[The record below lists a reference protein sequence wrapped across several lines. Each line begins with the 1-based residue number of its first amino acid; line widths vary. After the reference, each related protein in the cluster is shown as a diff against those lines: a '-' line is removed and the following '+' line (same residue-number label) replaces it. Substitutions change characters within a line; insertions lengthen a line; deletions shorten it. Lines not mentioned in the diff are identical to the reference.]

1 MMIWEKRLFVI
12 FITIGKAKLKMEMT
26 IIQITVSP
34 NNDKDKIHVSK
45 QGIMWGKF

>member
-1 MMIWEKRLFVI
+1 MMIWEKRFFVI
-12 FITIGKAKLKMEMT
+12 FITIGKAKLKIEMT
-26 IIQITVSP
+26 IIHITVSP

>member
-26 IIQITVSP
+26 IIQIIVSP
-34 NNDKDKIHVSK
+34 NNNKDKIHVSK
-45 QGIMWGKF
+45 QGIMWEKF